1 VPGVA
6 SRLLLDLFDAAG
18 VRVSGGSACSAAQA
32 APSFVLEAMGLPAW
46 QTGSAIRLS
55 FGPLADEAFIDA
67 ACERIRACGEAL
79 RAHGLP
85 AASTRRSAD
94 RTASPAS
101 VPRGPALPAERRRQP
116 ARGGHRPLPALAERL
131 ARQLRSQGRA

>member
-18 VRVSGGSACSAAQA
+18 VRLSGGSACSAAQA

-67 ACERIRACGEAL
+67 ACARIRACGEAL
-79 RAHGLP
+79 RAQGCR
-85 AASTRRSAD
+85 ASARPTRRPIPS
-94 RTASPAS
+94 ASPRAS
-101 VPRGPALPAERRRQP
+101 PSRTCCAAWPTWPPWPIGIRG
-116 ARGGHRPLPALAERL
+116 
-131 ARQLRSQGRA
+131 